1 MARTYVVTGAA
12 SGIGRAACHLLT
24 ARDHRVVGVDRHDA
38 DVVGDL
44 STPAGRAEVV
54 EGVRAATGGVVDAV
68 VACAGLAL
76 PEPAT
81 VAVNYFGTVG
91 TLTALRPMLAAGT
104 HPRAVV
110 VSSMASF
117 QDHDAALVE
126 ACLAGDEPHAL
137 DLAGKLAEASPEE
150 ANKIYAST
158 KNALNRW
165 LRRVAAT
172 PDWAGAHIPINA
184 VGPGVVL
191 TPMTEGW
198 TATPEGRAFLE
209 SVVPMPL
216 TGFLAPEQVAAVLA
230 FLASEENAA
239 MTGQVLF
246 VDGGSDVV
254 LRGEAAW

>member
-12 SGIGRAACHLLT
+12 SGIGRATCHLLT
-24 ARDHRVVGVDRHDA
+24 ALDHRVVGVDRHDA

-44 STPAGRAEVV
+44 STPAGRAAVV

-117 QDHDAALVE
+117 QDHDAALVD

-137 DLAGKLAEASPEE
+137 ELAATLAAASPEE
-150 ANKIYAST
+150 ANRIYAST

-172 PDWAGAHIPINA
+172 PEWAGAHIPLNA

-198 TATPEGRAFLE
+198 TATAEGRAFLE
-209 SVVPMPL
+209 SAVPMPL
-216 TGFLAPEQVAAVLA
+216 TGFLAPEQVAAVLV

-239 MTGQVLF
+239 TTGQVVF

-254 LRGEAAW
+254 LRGETAW

>member
-12 SGIGRAACHLLT
+12 SGIGRATCHLLT
-24 ARDHRVVGVDRHDA
+24 ALDHHVVGVDRHDA
-38 DVVGDL
+38 EVVGDL
-44 STPAGRAEVV
+44 STPAGRAAVV

-68 VACAGLAL
+68 VASAGLAL

-81 VAVNYFGTVG
+81 VAVNYFGTVEV
-91 TLTALRPMLAAGT
+91 LTALRPMLAVGT

-117 QDHDAALVE
+117 QDHDEALVQ

-137 DLAGKLAEASPEE
+137 DLAAKLAAVP
-150 ANKIYAST
+150 ADAGRIYAST

-165 LRRVAAT
+165 LRRVAAS
-172 PDWAGAHIPINA
+172 PEWAGAHIPLNA

-198 TATPEGRAFLE
+198 TATAEGRAFLE

-216 TGFLAPEQVAAVLA
+216 TGFLAPEQVAAVLV
-230 FLASEENAA
+230 FLASQENAA
-239 MTGQVLF
+239 MTGQVVF

-254 LRGEAAW
+254 LRGESAW

>member
-12 SGIGRAACHLLT
+12 SGIGRATVDLLT
-24 ARDHRVVGVDRHDA
+24 ALDHVVVTLDRHDA
-38 DVVGDL
+38 DVVADL
-44 STPAGRAEVV
+44 STPAGRTAAV

-81 VAVNYFGTVG
+81 VAVNYFGTVA
-91 TLTALRPMLAAGT
+91 TLEGLRPMLAAGT

-117 QDHDAALVE
+117 QPNDAALVD

-137 DLAGKLAEASPEE
+137 ESRPSSPARRTRPRSSTPRRRPRSTGGCAGS
-150 ANKIYAST
+150 
-158 KNALNRW
+158 
-165 LRRVAAT
+165 RR
-172 PDWAGAHIPINA
+172 PRQWAGAHVPLNA

-198 TATPEGRAFLE
+198 TSSAEGRAFLE
-209 SVVPMPL
+209 QMVPMPL
-216 TGFLAPEQVAAVLA
+216 SGFLAPDQVAAVLV
-230 FLASEENAA
+230 FLASEENSA

-254 LRGEAAW
+254 LRGETAW